1 MPELKLKDIM
11 TDLLCPRI
19 LIALLWCLGVVIWST
34 YSVYGLNYAAFYM
47 ENGWL
52 ENAQVLT
59 LSIACLVF
67 FLPVVCQRRDDKLFL
82 LFFSLLCL
90 SFVLREVD
98 VEKLEVPNILI
109 FFGSGT
115 GRNVMLATGFIAIF
129 AWAVFNIKHYKKT
142 LSSFALSSVSIL
154 FVAAGL
160 FLCIGGFFEKLDFV
174 QHHVFFEEI
183 LEFSGY
189 VLILLAALTCSKQ
202 CLTRHPNKPLG
213 KQ

>member
-1 MPELKLKDIM
+1 MPKFNLKDIM
-11 TDLLCPRI
+11 TELLCPRI
-19 LIALLWCLGVVIWST
+19 LITLLGYLGIVIWST
-34 YSVYGLNYAAFYM
+34 YSVYGLNHTAFYA

-98 VEKLEVPNILI
+98 VEKLKIPDIFIL
-109 FFGSGT
+109 FGSGT

-129 AWAVFNIKHYKKT
+129 SWAVFNIKHYKKT
-142 LSSFALSSVSIL
+142 LTSFGLSSVGIL

-160 FLCIGGFFEKLDFV
+160 FLCIGDLFEKMSFV
-174 QHHVFFEEI
+174 QHHVFFEEMS
-183 LEFSGY
+183 EFSGY
-189 VLILLAALTCSKQ
+189 VLILFAAFTCSKQ